1 VAFVTARDRRGAVPE
16 GLEALAAE
24 ADTLVVLMPL
34 ADLAGLTRRLAA
46 VVGPDRPAALVAEAT
61 TPRQRVLR
69 APLGELA
76 GLAAEARIASPAT
89 LIVGEVARA
98 VEPLPEWAEAAAAA
112 GAVSG

>member
-1 VAFVTARDRRGAVPE
+1 MGP
-16 GLEALAAE
+16 
-24 ADTLVVLMPL
+24 
-34 ADLAGLTRRLAA
+34 A